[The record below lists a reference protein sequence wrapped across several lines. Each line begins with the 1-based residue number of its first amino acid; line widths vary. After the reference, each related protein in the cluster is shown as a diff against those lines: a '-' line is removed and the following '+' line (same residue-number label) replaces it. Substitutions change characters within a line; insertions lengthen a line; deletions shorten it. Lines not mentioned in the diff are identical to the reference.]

1 MRYNKTRYETSYFK
15 STEFPI
21 VFRMFESLSLTAV
34 FLLKFLEI
42 LQSNL
47 TIWRLCGIIKTRI
60 TVNYSHSEMAV
71 NMDLLLFLKRSLLT
85 FNKNLIS
92 TCLVS
97 T

>member
-42 LQSNL
+42 LQS
-47 TIWRLCGIIKTRI
+47 K
-60 TVNYSHSEMAV
+60 VK
-71 NMDLLLFLKRSLLT
+71 KR
-85 FNKNLIS
+85 
-92 TCLVS
+92 
-97 T
+97 